1 MMFCLSLILL
11 GFVVP
16 KISSRIHKH
25 PQNIA
30 NFQDVGVKNHD
41 DKTFWLKVI
50 DPRMW
55 DCHRMN
61 GNFSSFRKLI
71 YLFKYPV
78 HYETSEQKQ
87 NWHNK

>member
-11 GFVVP
+11 GFVVL
-16 KISSRIHKH
+16 KFSTRIHKH
-25 PQNIA
+25 PHKQPD
-30 NFQDVGVKNHD
+30 FQDVGVKS
-41 DKTFWLKVI
+41 L
-50 DPRMW
+50 PES
-55 DCHRMN
+55 HRN
-61 GNFSSFRKLI
+61 SVEAAIGSFSSLEKLI